1 MGYYRNYYANKDNK
15 SREPLVYG
23 QRMSFKLSQRSLS
36 KLEGVHP
43 ELIEAVKRAIEL
55 TTVDFGCIAGT
66 RTIAEQEGNVAAGL
80 SQTMK
85 SKHLTQED
93 GYAHAVDLM
102 AYVNNKGV
110 WELNVY
116 DEIADAMKE
125 SAEEIGVAIKWG
137 AAWSEGDIRT
147 YPGTSEAAML
157 AYVDLRRSQGRR
169 PFIDAP
175 HFEKIS

>member
-116 DEIADAMKE
+116 DEIADAMK
-125 SAEEIGVAIKWG
+125 
-137 AAWSEGDIRT
+137 DIRT